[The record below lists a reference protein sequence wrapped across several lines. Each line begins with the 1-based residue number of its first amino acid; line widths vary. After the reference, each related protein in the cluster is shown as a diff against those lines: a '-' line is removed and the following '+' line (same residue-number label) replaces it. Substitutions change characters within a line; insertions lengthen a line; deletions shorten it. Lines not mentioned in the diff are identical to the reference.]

1 MDWGLVIVGEL
12 HSTVSPLN
20 TNVPLVAG
28 VVDHDML
35 SIVALALAGGATIA

>member
-1 MDWGLVIVGEL
+1 MVGLL

-28 VVDHDML
+28 VVDHDTPSL
-35 SIVALALAGGATIA
+35 VTVEFAGVSTIA